1 MNLKMNFFNG
11 QTFKNYFSSRN
22 RSLTKDQQLILE
34 LYQEKISIESFFELE
49 KLNDFNLKS
58 LEIGFGTGEKLLQ
71 SAISYPDN
79 LFIGIEYYKKGI
91 AQLLLNIEK
100 HKLKNIRLFYGDAFD
115 YLKLLKTNFLDE
127 VLIMFPDPWPK
138 KRHQKRRLVNGDFLK
153 KIFKIL
159 KKNGKFIFSTDNISY
174 FENVKT
180 ILKNT
185 PKIKIKIIK
194 RVITIKTKY
203 YLKAE
208 RKRNK
213 INSLMFFN

>member
-1 MNLKMNFFNG
+1 MKKKLYFGRVKSRKISKIKQHN
-11 QTFKNYFSSRN
+11 FKNFQKKN
-22 RSLTKDQQLILE
+22 NINKLDLKKKLILE
-34 LYQEKISIESFFELE
+34 IGIGMGENLIHLSKKNTQTNIIGVDPFMNGMVNVSDYSINNNIKNIYLYPFVFQKF
-49 KLNDFNLKS
+49 LNKYK
-58 LEIGFGTGEKLLQ
+58 KLLFNE
-71 SAISYPDN
+71 IY
-79 LFIGIEYYKKGI
+79 
-91 AQLLLNIEK
+91 
-100 HKLKNIRLFYGDAFD
+100 
-115 YLKLLKTNFLDE
+115 
-127 VLIMFPDPWPK
+127 VLFPDPWPK
-138 KRHQKRRLVNGDFLK
+138 KRHQKRRLVNSDFLK

-185 PKIKIKIIK
+185 PKIKMKIIN

-213 INSLMFFN
+213 INSLMFNN